1 MVAFFPWRTHRPTP
15 GQVGRRPTCGVG
27 GHCDDV
33 GVSDPLARFAPAT
46 RAWFRESLGEPTAA
60 QAAAWS
66 APDDRHLLVVA
77 PTGSGKT
84 LAAFLSAIDGLLHRE
99 PRAPDA
105 RPPGTSVLYVS
116 PLKALAVD
124 VERNLRSPLVGISR
138 TAAREG
144 TSVVD
149 VSVGIRS
156 GDTPQQERRRLA
168 THPPDVLITT
178 PESLFLVLTSAARES
193 LRDVHTVIVDEVH
206 AVAGTKRGAHLAL
219 SLERL
224 DALLERPARRVGLSA
239 TVRPAEEVARF
250 LGGGRPVETVA
261 PTSPRHLALD
271 VRVPVDD
278 LTDIPAIDDDSPAGT
293 IWPHVERQVLELV
306 LAHRSTLVFVNSRGL
321 AERLT
326 SRLNEAWAERQG
338 QARDPAADARA
349 PAQVSGGSNQS
360 RGVADPDGPE
370 HLVARAH
377 HGSVSKEQR
386 ALIEDDL
393 KTGRLPCVVAT
404 SSLELGIDMGAVDLV
419 VQVGSPPT
427 VASGLQRVGRAGHQV
442 GALSHGVL
450 FPTSRTDLL
459 GAAVTA
465 ERMMAGSIETL
476 RVPTNPLDVLAQQTV
491 ASCALDPVDVE
502 EWFSTVR
509 RSAPFATLPRRV
521 YEAVLDLVSGR
532 YPSEDFAELRP
543 RVVWDRDAGTLT
555 GRPGA
560 QRLAVTNGGTI
571 PDRGMFSVVLPVDE
585 ESTSSRPAPRR
596 VGELDEEMVYE
607 TRLHDVISL
616 GATSWRVQ
624 EITHDRV
631 IVVPAPGLP
640 ARLPF
645 WKGDA
650 AGRSAELGQAI
661 GAAVRERTPGGG
673 SGPRA
678 DEDTGGGS
686 GPRGDDDTP
695 SLLDD
700 RATRNLDAYLA
711 EQRAATGVVPTDRTL
726 VVESF
731 RDELGDWRVVL
742 HSPYG
747 RRVHAPWALAVAA
760 RIRDRYDLDGAV
772 VASDDGIVARL
783 PDFDGDAA
791 PALAELFAFDPDEL
805 ERIVTT
811 EVGGSALFA
820 ARFRECAARAL
831 LLPRRNPGSRA
842 PLWQQ
847 RQRGSQ
853 LLEVARR
860 HPEFPILLETARECL
875 QDVYDLPALSRLM
888 RGIDDRTVAVV
899 EVTTDQASPFAQ
911 NLVFGYVAAFLYEG
925 DAPLAERRAAALS
938 LDSGLL
944 AELLGRAELRDLLDP
959 DVVRDVE
966 AELQRTAAD
975 FRARDAEQV
984 ADLVRRLGP
993 IPTSEVQQRSTEP
1006 DASAAW
1012 LADLQ
1017 EARRLIEVNVGGRP
1031 MWAVV
1036 EDAGRLRDALGVSL
1050 PLGVPAAHL
1059 ESPADALG
1067 DLVSRH
1073 ARTHGPFSASGIAS
1087 RWGLGVGPVRDVL
1100 RRLTAD
1106 GRLVEGEFRTDADS
1120 STATHDRTEWV
1131 DAEVLRRLRRRSLA
1145 AARRQ
1150 VEPVDAGTLV
1160 RFLPGWHALDRRRRG
1175 ETGLLDT
1182 IDQLAGVALPA
1193 SAWESVVLPA
1203 RVGDYSPAM
1212 LDTLLAEGEVVWI
1225 GAGTLGRSDGW
1236 LRLLPADLA
1245 GRQDPIEIELTDLHH
1260 ELLAQLRAGGAFR
1273 FTELVPGLD
1282 DPDSRA
1288 ADVIWELAWAGLVS
1302 NDSFAPVRSRAGVR
1316 AARSARPTSRP
1327 RRLNTRA
1334 LRPAAPP
1341 ALAGRWFA
1349 LPDDPVDPTRRAVT
1363 RAEVLVARHGVLTR
1377 GAVMAEQVPGG
1388 FAEVYRVLREA
1399 EDRGAVLRG
1408 MFVEG
1413 LGATQF
1419 AATSTIDVLRSHVRE
1434 SDDEASGPAY
1444 ALASTDP
1451 AQPFGAALEWPATL
1465 AAADSTHRP
1474 SRRAGSLV
1482 LLHDGVLVAYVE
1494 RGARRILTF
1503 TDDPARLTAAAAAL
1517 ADLGRTGR
1525 VGRLRVETV
1534 DDRSVGGTALGEA
1547 MAAAGFRAHPK
1558 GLQLD
1563 ARR

>member
-1 MVAFFPWRTHRPTP
+1 M
-15 GQVGRRPTCGVG
+15 
-27 GHCDDV
+27 
-33 GVSDPLARFAPAT
+33 SDPLARFAPAT
-46 RAWFRESLGEPTAA
+46 RAWFAESLGEPTAA

-105 RPPGTSVLYVS
+105 PPRGTSVLYVS

-144 TSVVD
+144 ESLVD

-261 PTSPRHLALD
+261 PPSPRHLALD

-278 LTDIPAIDDDSPAGT
+278 LTDIPAIDEDSPSGT
-293 IWPHVERQVLELV
+293 IWPHVERQVLDLV
-306 LAHRSTLVFVNSRGL
+306 LSHRSTLVFVNSRGL

-338 QARDPAADARA
+338 QARDPSADSRA

-360 RGVADPDGPE
+360 KGVAHGTTD
-370 HLVARAH
+370 LVARAH

-442 GALSHGVL
+442 GALSRGVV

-465 ERMMAGSIETL
+465 ERMMAGAIEAL

-491 ASCALDPVDVE
+491 AACALDPVDVE
-502 EWFSTVR
+502 DWFSTVR

-543 RVVWDRDAGTLT
+543 RVVWDRDAGTLM

-645 WKGDA
+645 WRGDA
-650 AGRSAELGQAI
+650 AGRSAELGEAI

-678 DEDTGGGS
+678 EDGTGGT
-686 GPRGDDDTP
+686 TP
-695 SLLDD
+695 GESSLLDD
-700 RATRNLDAYLA
+700 RATANLDAYLA

-760 RIRDRYDLDGAV
+760 RIRERYDLDGAV

-783 PDFDGDAA
+783 PDLDGDAA

-875 QDVYDLPALSRLM
+875 QDVYDLPALTRLM

-899 EVTTDQASPFAQ
+899 EVTTDKASPFAQ

-959 DVVRDVE
+959 EVVRDVE

-975 FRARDAEQV
+975 FRARNAEQV

-993 IPTSEVQQRSTEP
+993 IPAQEVRERTVEPAEAST
-1006 DASAAW
+1006 W
-1012 LADLQ
+1012 LAELQ
-1017 EARRLIEVNVGGRP
+1017 DSRRLLEVNVGGRP

-1073 ARTHGPFSASGIAS
+1073 ARTHGPFSASELAT

-1100 RRLTAD
+1100 RRLAAD

-1120 STATHDRTEWV
+1120 STQAHDRTEWV

-1150 VEPVDAGTLV
+1150 VEPVDTSTLV

-1212 LDTLLAEGEVVWI
+1212 LDALLAEGEVVWV

-1236 LRLLPADLA
+1236 LRLLPADLT
-1245 GRQDPIEIELTDLHH
+1245 GLQDPIETELTELHT
-1260 ELLAQLRAGGAFR
+1260 EVLAQLRAGGAFR
-1273 FTELVPGLD
+1273 FTELIQGLD

-1288 ADVIWELAWAGLVS
+1288 ADVVWDLAWAGLVS

-1316 AARSARPTSRP
+1316 TTRSARPTNRP
-1327 RRLNTRA
+1327 RRLNARA
-1334 LRPAAPP
+1334 LRPSAPP

-1349 LPDDPVDPTRRAVT
+1349 LADDPVDPTRRAVT

-1388 FAEVYRVLREA
+1388 FADVYRVLREA

-1413 LGATQF
+1413 LGAAQF

-1434 SDDEASGPAY
+1434 SDDEPTGPAY

-1451 AQPFGAALEWPATL
+1451 AQPFGAALGWPETL

-1482 LLHDGVLVAYVE
+1482 LLHDGALVAYVE

-1503 TDDPARLTAAAAAL
+1503 TDDPAHLTAAAAAL